1 MFGLTS
7 VAVEMDTCT
16 QTLQGGLND
25 SMYHVCTYII
35 RINARRLLHDAI
47 CPICFHTTPYNCHN
61 QLPLT
66 RLSVRPMLSLV
77 NAVPEM
83 EMNIQYRDS
92 SKARDYLRT

>member
-1 MFGLTS
+1 MHTR
-7 VAVEMDTCT
+7 T
-16 QTLQGGLND
+16 QTLQAGLND
-25 SMYHVCTYII
+25 SMYHVPISSESTQEDYFMMRCMVS
-35 RINARRLLHDAI
+35 
-47 CPICFHTTPYNCHN
+47 ICFHTTSYKCHN

-92 SKARDYLRT
+92 SKARA